1 MLKFS
6 IPKFDAKVTNF
17 GDFICGYT
25 ISDVILLLC
34 LKIDTILLPIT
45 LLFFNMKRILLS
57 LFSLFALSLTLCA
70 TQIWEGNTAINWNN
84 AVSISAESFV
94 EASVSDHIQVQFQ
107 SITGQ
112 GHVQLRSSAGV
123 WVLVGTSGADLTEGM
138 TTQDFIITSEMLA
151 EIQANGLVVTGY
163 GFNMTGVALNAGTE
177 EERTKYKNYVWI
189 GNHLMKGDYSTPLSL
204 PAETFANAAVGNR
217 MRIHTTDWMVNAQIS
232 PCNSSWA
239 QLAGTSQATVFGMHC
254 DYTITQA
261 MLNELKSG
269 GIKIHGA
276 GFTITGFEIT
286 PADQLSK
293 LTFQVP
299 VINKWVWDSTTPQ
312 LSIRTLNRSDKSE
325 DLDITLKIMTDKL
338 APYKEM
344 SQKVTA
350 APKKATEAHFN
361 LELEPGFYNC
371 MFVVNG
377 EMAYHT
383 FTIGYQPT
391 KISSPVDAQ
400 PDFDTFWETA
410 LNELSQVE
418 PQYSLTLLPEKSSSK
433 RNVYFVEMK
442 SIGDATGDDITIRGY
457 YAEPV
462 GEGTYP
468 AFVEYQGYG
477 AQPYCMNADDNPE
490 YCEFILSARGQVI
503 NSVAPYTNP
512 YGDWILH
519 HLEDENK
526 FFYRGAFMDVVRAID
541 FIASRPKVQP
551 ENIFATGISQG
562 GAYTIVAAALD
573 NRLNAVAPAV
583 PFLGDFPDYLDMA
596 LWPCYSMIAQSEKEG
611 MSRDELERVLSYFDT
626 KNLAPRITIPY
637 HTTIGLQDNVCPPH
651 TNFAPYNNLVNVPD
665 SEKSYEIHTDL
676 YHQTPG
682 SWTNTVLKFFDN
694 HLKTSSIDDISIDKA
709 TSYTVYN
716 LQGMLIL
723 QNCNLEALKALP
735 SGIYIIN
742 NKKIKL

>member
-1 MLKFS
+1 
-6 IPKFDAKVTNF
+6 
-17 GDFICGYT
+17 
-25 ISDVILLLC
+25 
-34 LKIDTILLPIT
+34 
-45 LLFFNMKRILLS
+45 MKRIFLSLLS
-57 LFSLFALSLTLCA
+57 LIVLSSLNLFAA
-70 TQIWEGNTAINWNN
+70 QIWEGNTAINWNN
-84 AVSISAESFV
+84 AVSISAESFI

-107 SITGQ
+107 SITDQ

-123 WVLVGTSGADLTEGM
+123 WVLVGTSGADLSEGM
-138 TTQDFIITSEMLA
+138 TTQDFIITSEMLS

-163 GFNMTGVALNAGTE
+163 GFNLTGVALNAGTE
-177 EERTKYKNYVWI
+177 DERDKYKNYVWI
-189 GNHLMKGDYSTPLSL
+189 GNHRLKGDYSTPLEV
-204 PAETFANAAVGNR
+204 PAETFANAAVGSR

-239 QLAGTSQATVFGMHC
+239 ELAGTSASTVLGMHC
-254 DYTITQA
+254 DYTISQA

-286 PADQLSK
+286 PVDQISK
-293 LTFQVP
+293 LAFQVP
-299 VINKWVWDSTTPQ
+299 VVNNWVWDSTTKPQ
-312 LSIRTLNRSDKSE
+312 LLIRTLNRSNESE

-338 APYKEM
+338 APYKEYT
-344 SQKVTA
+344 QNVTA
-350 APKKATEAHFN
+350 TPMKATETYFT
-361 LELEPGFYNC
+361 LELDPGFYNC
-371 MFVVNG
+371 LFVVNG

-391 KISSPVDAQ
+391 EISSPVDAY
-400 PDFDTFWETA
+400 PDFDSFWNTA
-410 LNELSQVE
+410 LNELAQVE
-418 PQYSLTLLPEKSSSK
+418 PQYSMTLLPDKSSSK

-462 GEGTYP
+462 AEGTYP
-468 AFVEYQGYG
+468 AFIQYQGYG
-477 AQPYCMNADDNPE
+477 AQPWCMNANDNPE

-526 FFYRGAFMDVVRAID
+526 FYYRGAFMDVVRAID
-541 FIASRPKVQP
+541 FIASRPKVQQ

-562 GAYTIVAAALD
+562 GAYTIAAAALD

-583 PFLGDFPDYLDMA
+583 PFLGDYPDYLDMA
-596 LWPCYSMIAQSEKEG
+596 LWPCYSMVAQSEKEG
-611 MSRDELERVLSYFDT
+611 MSRDELHRVLSYFDT

-637 HTTIGLQDNVCPPH
+637 YTTIGLQDNVCPPH
-651 TNFAPYNNLVNVPD
+651 TNFAPYNNLINVPE
-665 SEKSYEIHTDL
+665 SEKGYEIHHSL
-676 YHQTPG
+676 YHQTPT
-682 SWTNTVLKFFDN
+682 SWTNTVMQFFED
-694 HLKTSSIDDISIDKA
+694 HLKTSSIDTVTFDGA

-716 LQGMLIL
+716 LQGMLLL
-723 QNCNLEALKALP
+723 QSCDIDALKALP